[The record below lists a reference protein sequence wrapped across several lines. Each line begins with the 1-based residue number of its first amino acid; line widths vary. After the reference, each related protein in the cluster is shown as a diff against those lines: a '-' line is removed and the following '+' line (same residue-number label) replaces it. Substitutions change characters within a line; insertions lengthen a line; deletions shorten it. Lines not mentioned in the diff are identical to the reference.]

1 MMAEYIKK
9 QIWNNVLNWMKRFY
23 NLMKRVLDRVPYAY
37 RIMIISI
44 GTIILALVLYKILS
58 GLIKIVFWITIIGV
72 ILGSVLKLVEYF
84 SNNREEKTQ

>member
-9 QIWNNVLNWMKRFY
+9 QIWNGILNWMKRFY
-23 NLMKRVLDRVPYAY
+23 NLMKRVLDQVPFAY
-37 RIMIISI
+37 RIIIISI